1 MERNRHLQ
9 RALTGGNRPA
19 LAGRGWPSRC
29 RHGVGRIVDGVD
41 AVRAAARDEIRKG
54 ADHIKIMASGGV
66 ASPTDRIAS
75 TQFCDDEIR
84 AVVEEATAA
93 ERYAAA
99 HAYTAVAVNR
109 CLQLG
114 VRSIEHGTSSTTRR
128 CTFWCP
134 AMHSSYRRW

>member
-1 MERNRHLQ
+1 MAISVVPTMTRH
-9 RALTGGNRPA
+9 
-19 LAGRGWPSRC
+19 RC
-29 RHGVGRIVDGVD
+29 AATGVGRIVDGVD
-41 AVRAAARDEIRKG
+41 AARDEIRKG

-93 ERYAAA
+93 ERYVAA
-99 HAYTAVAVNR
+99 HAYTVVAVNR

-114 VRSIEHGTSSTTRR
+114 VRSIEHGPHR
-128 CTFWCP
+128 
-134 AMHSSYRRW
+134 